1 MSVVIRREESADLAA
16 IHELNVAAFD
26 GRDEE
31 ADLVDALRNAGD
43 LVLSL
48 VAIDQNKLL
57 GHVAFSRVTIET
69 EGGPEGGI
77 ALAPIGVHPK
87 RQGTGIGRQLIEAGL
102 EELVRLGESV
112 VVVVGD
118 PRYYSRFGFSTEL
131 GEQYPSV
138 YSGSSYMAIH
148 IGEGTKVAAGHVGY
162 PDAFGLV
169 S

>member
-1 MSVVIRREESADLAA
+1 M

-31 ADLVDALRNAGD
+31 ADLVDALRDAGD

-48 VAIDQNKLL
+48 VAVDENEVL

-69 EGGPEGGI
+69 DGGPEGGI
-77 ALAPIGVHPK
+77 ALAPIGVHP
-87 RQGTGIGRQLIEAGL
+87 RGQGTGIGRRLIEAGL
-102 EELVRLGESV
+102 DELVRLGESV

-131 GEQYPSV
+131 GEQYPCV

-148 IGEGTKVAAGHVGY
+148 LGEGPEVAKGPVSY

>member
-1 MSVVIRREESADLAA
+1 MSIVIRREARPDLAA

-31 ADLVDALRNAGD
+31 ADLVDALRRDGD

-48 VAIDQNKLL
+48 VAVDQSQVI
-57 GHVAFSRVTIET
+57 GHVAFSRVAVET

-77 ALAPIGVHPK
+77 ALAPVGVLPD
-87 RQGTGIGRQLIEAGL
+87 RQGLGIGRLLIETGL
-102 EELVRLGESV
+102 DELRRLGESV
-112 VVVVGD
+112 VVVVGN
-118 PRYYSRFGFSTEL
+118 PAYYTRFGFSAEL
-131 GEQYPSV
+131 GEDYPCV
-138 YSGSSYMAIH
+138 YSGSSYMALH
-148 IGEGTKVAAGHVGY
+148 LGGGERAPVGTVHY